1 MAVAHAP
8 PIRPYSCL
16 AANSRIFSP
25 VPIASQRSRSR
36 RASRSSSSLPAPVLC
51 LVSLLLL
58 SPCHGRG
65 APMILLKLEAR
76 ALGGDDEGGDDNG
89 DDGEGLERGR
99 ERAVVGEAA
108 VREVGGRERERE
120 PAEEALRA
128 ADDRRALVR
137 VRLLLGDDLRRARER
152 GRARGGQ
159 PRTFMMREKGCFG
172 RSRGG
177 GGGSGQR
184 LV

>member
-1 MAVAHAP
+1 V
-8 PIRPYSCL
+8 
-16 AANSRIFSP
+16 
-25 VPIASQRSRSR
+25 
-36 RASRSSSSLPAPVLC
+36 VL
-51 LVSLLLL
+51 LE
-58 SPCHGRG
+58 
-65 APMILLKLEAR
+65 LEAR
-76 ALGGDDEGGDDNG
+76 ALGGDDEGGDDDG

-99 ERAVVGEAA
+99 EGAVVGEAA

-152 GRARGGQ
+152 GRARARRE
-159 PRTFMMREKGCFG
+159 PRTFMMRGLGERVFREESGK
-172 RSRGG
+172 GG